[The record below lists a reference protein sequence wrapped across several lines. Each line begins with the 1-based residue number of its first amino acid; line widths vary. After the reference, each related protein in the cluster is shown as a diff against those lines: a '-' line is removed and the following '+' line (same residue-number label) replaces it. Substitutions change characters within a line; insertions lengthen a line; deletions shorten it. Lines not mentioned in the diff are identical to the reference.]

1 MSKQAKCHGLATQ
14 HFNMVAPP
22 IVGLD
27 PKDKQENWQ
36 VVKSKKT
43 LRAEKIWRKNYPTI
57 SEDKQASSPNT
68 MEYSSDSASY
78 SDVVKRNTKE
88 VNTNK
93 INFWDTYKS
102 DSDEDN
108 QSTNVKNVRF
118 SSTPYT

>member
-1 MSKQAKCHGLATQ
+1 
-14 HFNMVAPP
+14 MVAPQ

-57 SEDKQASSPNT
+57 SKDRQASSPNT
-68 MEYSSDSASY
+68 MEYSSNSSSY
-78 SDVVKRNTKE
+78 SGTVKMNI
-88 VNTNK
+88 NK
-93 INFWDTYKS
+93 INKNKGNFWDTYKS

-108 QSTNVKNVRF
+108 
-118 SSTPYT
+118 